1 VGEEGIGSLV
11 GWSVAEAQRWTQGW
25 RRLALA
31 SGMLIYPVVTAVW
44 VSQYSSG
51 AAALAGYVIVG
62 AFCCCYVAVVLAVA
76 RHSSWSWLFLGVMT
90 ALFVAELPFA
100 QGNAFYMCVVVV
112 SWAAA
117 LAKRYAVCIVGAG
130 ITASIVVP
138 WAVRPWHSGPGW
150 IQALTTMFTA
160 LTLYS
165 SFENANA
172 YRALFTARAEVARL
186 ASEAERNR
194 VARDLHDLLGHSLT
208 TISVKASLARR
219 LATTG
224 SPSALEEISD
234 VERLARQALAD
245 VRAAVS
251 GYREVTV
258 AGELARG
265 RELLRAVGVTGEL
278 PTEVGMVDAAYQ
290 ELFGWAVREGL
301 TNVARHARANR
312 CTVTVSAARVEVQDD
327 GVGASGRERDG
338 NGLTGLR
345 ERAEA
350 LGARLEAGPIRP
362 KGWRLRVLLDHT
374 EGAGR

>member
-1 VGEEGIGSLV
+1 MGEDGIG
-11 GWSVAEAQRWTQGW
+11 WPVAESQRWTQGW

-31 SGMLIYPVVTAVW
+31 SGMLIYPIVTAAW
-44 VSQYSSG
+44 VQEVSRG
-51 AAALAGYVIVG
+51 AAAIAGYTIVA
-62 AFCCCYVAVVLAVA
+62 AFCCCYIVLAVMVA
-76 RHSSWSWLFLGVMT
+76 RRAWFWFWLFIAVMT

-100 QGNAFYMCVVVV
+100 QGNAFYMCAVIV

-117 LAKRYAVCIVGAG
+117 LARRYAVWIVAAG
-130 ITASIVVP
+130 VAAGLFVP
-138 WAVRPWHSGPGW
+138 WAVPAWHSGPGW

-165 SFENANA
+165 SFENASA

-224 SPSALEEISD
+224 SPAAFEEISD

-265 RELLRAVGVTGEL
+265 RELLRAVGVTCEL
-278 PTEVGMVDAAYQ
+278 PTEVGMVDAAHQ

-301 TNVARHARANR
+301 TNVARHAQANH
-312 CTVTVSAARVEVQDD
+312 CTVTVSAGRVEVEDD
-327 GVGASGRERDG
+327 GLGRSGRECDG
-338 NGLTGLR
+338 NGLAGLR

-350 LGARLEAGPIRP
+350 LGARLEVGPIRP
-362 KGWRLRVLLDHT
+362 KGWRLRVLLENT
-374 EGAGR
+374 GGAGR

>member
-1 VGEEGIGSLV
+1 MLV
-11 GWSVAEAQRWTQGW
+11 
-25 RRLALA
+25 
-31 SGMLIYPVVTAVW
+31 YPVVTAFW
-44 VSQYSSG
+44 TSIYSHG
-51 AAALAGYVIVG
+51 AAAYTGYAVVG
-62 AFCCCYVAVVLAVA
+62 AFAACYIVLAVA
-76 RHSSWSWLFLGVMT
+76 IARYSWFWIWLLLGAMT
-90 ALFVAELPFA
+90 VFFVAEMPFA
-100 QGNAFYMCVVVV
+100 RDGSFYLCAVIV

-117 LAKRYAVCIVGAG
+117 LAKRYAVWIVSAG
-130 ITASIVVP
+130 VIASLVVP
-138 WAVRPWHSGPGW
+138 LAVRSWHSGPGW

-160 LTLYS
+160 LTLH
-165 SFENANA
+165 SFFQNANA
-172 YRALFTARAEVARL
+172 YRELITARAEVARL

-219 LATTG
+219 LATNG
-224 SPSALEEISD
+224 APQALDEITD
-234 VERLARQALAD
+234 VERLARQALTD

-258 AGELARG
+258 AGELVRG

-312 CTVTVSAARVEVQDD
+312 CTVRVSAVQVEVQDD
-327 GVGASGRERDG
+327 GVGAWGGDGSGDG
-338 NGLTGLR
+338 NGLTYLR

-350 LGARLEAGPIRP
+350 LGARVEAGPIRP
-362 KGWRLRVLLDHT
+362 QGWRLRVLLENA